1 MRRKTLLS
9 LLGAVVL
16 AGCMS
21 TSPTKDIQ
29 IDSAADPKA
38 NFSGYKT
45 YDWLGS
51 ATIIND
57 PEGQWEP
64 PGFDADSEIIFLI
77 NRELRARGMSETTS
91 SPDLIVTFAAGVDME
106 AMELQ
111 VEPKTKIESLVKAP
125 TGGLVIALVDAETG
139 FIIWTGL
146 AMGDVLETPDIATS
160 KARLDYAVKALF
172 KQLPK

>member
-1 MRRKTLLS
+1 MIRKKLLS

-16 AGCMS
+16 TGCVS

-45 YDWLGS
+45 YAWLGA

-64 PGFDADSEIIFLI
+64 PGFDADSEITFLI

-91 SPDLIVTFAAGVDME
+91 SPDMIVTFAAGVDME
-106 AMELQ
+106 AMELK
-111 VEPKTKIESLVKAP
+111 VELVEAP
-125 TGGLVIALVDAETG
+125 LGGLVVALVDAETG

-146 AMGDVLETPDIATS
+146 AVADVLETPDLAAS

>member
-1 MRRKTLLS
+1 MIKKTLLS
-9 LLGAVVL
+9 LLGSVIL

-21 TSPTKDIQ
+21 TSATKDIQ

-64 PGFDADSEIIFLI
+64 PGFDADSEIAFLI
-77 NRELRARGMSETTS
+77 NRELRARGMSETTT
-91 SPDLIVTFAAGVDME
+91 SPDLIVTFAAGIDME
-106 AMELQ
+106 AMELKT
-111 VEPKTKIESLVKAP
+111 EPETKIESLVDAP
-125 TGGLVIALVDAETG
+125 MGGLIIALVDAETG

-146 AMGDVLETPDIATS
+146 AVGEVLETPDLATS
-160 KARLDYAVKALF
+160 KARLDYAVTALF
-172 KQLPK
+172 KQLPE

>member
-1 MRRKTLLS
+1 MIKKTLLS

-21 TSPTKDIQ
+21 TSSTKDIQ
-29 IDSAADPKA
+29 IDSAADPKV
-38 NFSGYKT
+38 NFSGYTT

-91 SPDLIVTFAAGVDME
+91 KPDLIVTFAAGIDME

-111 VEPKTKIESLVKAP
+111 VEPETKIESLVETP

-146 AMGDVLETPDIATS
+146 AVGDVLETPDLATS

>member
-1 MRRKTLLS
+1 MIKKTVLS

-16 AGCMS
+16 AGCTT
-21 TSPTKDIQ
+21 TSLTKDIQ
-29 IDSAADPKA
+29 IDSAADPKV

-45 YDWLGS
+45 YAWLGA

-64 PGFDADSEIIFLI
+64 PGFDADSEITFLI

-91 SPDLIVTFAAGVDME
+91 TPDMIVTFAAGVDMK
-106 AMELQ
+106 AMELKI
-111 VEPKTKIESLVKAP
+111 EPETKIESLVEAP
-125 TGGLVIALVDAETG
+125 TGGLIIALVDAESG

-146 AMGDVLETPDIATS
+146 AVADVLETPDLAAS

>member
-1 MRRKTLLS
+1 MIKKTVLS

-16 AGCMS
+16 AGCAS
-21 TSPTKDIQ
+21 TSLTKDIQ
-29 IDSAADPKA
+29 IDSAADPKV
-38 NFSGYKT
+38 NFNGYKT
-45 YDWLGS
+45 YAWLGA

-64 PGFDADSEIIFLI
+64 PGFDADSEIMFLI

-91 SPDLIVTFAAGVDME
+91 NPDLIVTFAAGVDME
-106 AMELQ
+106 AMELK
-111 VEPKTKIESLVKAP
+111 VEPETEIESLVEAP
-125 TGGLVIALVDAETG
+125 LGGLVVALVDSETG

-146 AMGDVLETPDIATS
+146 AVADVLETPDLAAS